1 MRYHYP
7 SYGMAKIKKTE
18 NTKSW
23 QEYWASATL
32 ITAGGS
38 TATWGNWLMILS
50 KAEQVCIS
58 IHQDPVNLLYAVN
71 LSLSPHSS
79 SHLMRRLSRAVVCL
93 QGDHRY
99 CLHSLLRSTVGKHF
113 DVHGF
118 SSILVPYRDFYNAE
132 LLYQSKIFYL
142 LSCLAFLFNKVYKN
156 TSIQHEL
163 LPKFFFVL
171 CSTFPH
177 QQGFNGHC

>member
-1 MRYHYP
+1 
-7 SYGMAKIKKTE
+7 
-18 NTKSW
+18 
-23 QEYWASATL
+23 
-32 ITAGGS
+32 
-38 TATWGNWLMILS
+38 MILS

-118 SSILVPYRDFYNAE
+118 SSILMPYRDFYNAE

-142 LSCLAFLFNKVYKN
+142 LSCLVFLFNKVYKN

-163 LPKFFFVL
+163 LPKFFFCSVL
-171 CSTFPH
+171 HFSSSTRIQWALLVLSLSGWKCEEGTRIRTTLKRQTLHSRGASEQFSGGWSPA
-177 QQGFNGHC
+177 